1 VTQSDVRWLSPDELQ
16 AWLVYV
22 ATTNLLDGALDRQ
35 LQRESGMPMAYYLI
49 LAMLSDVPS
58 RTLRMSDL
66 ADVTQSSQS
75 RLSHAVSKLEHNG
88 WIRRIPCPNDRR
100 STLAQLTDA
109 GYHALVAAAP
119 GHVQAVRR
127 HVFDRLTPE
136 QVDQLREIFSV
147 VLAGLTA
154 EAPGSCAAAVLAPAE

>member
-1 VTQSDVRWLSPDELQ
+1 MASVVAREVADGKTEVSVLLPHRLYKRFWHRLLHDNTSDEIS
-16 AWLVYV
+16 
-22 ATTNLLDGALDRQ
+22 N
-35 LQRESGMPMAYYLI
+35 
-49 LAMLSDVPS
+49 
-58 RTLRMSDL
+58 
-66 ADVTQSSQS
+66 
-75 RLSHAVSKLEHNG
+75 AVSKLEHNG